1 MSRFSC
7 RLYGVN
13 SKSPHEAPADAER
26 GLRIRRLARSGASRT
41 DASGVRIRYDA
52 PAHIA
57 HAALRQYPCPPP
69 PHTHPPS
76 AIRSCTLL
84 TSNYREYQAHCLSKA
99 CISCM
104 ISFRRYEKR
113 QRARYH
119 HAFEFE
125 HEQAS
130 SSTAGGKASSRA
142 PVPRRVHGRAGV
154 RGARYLWK
162 IPGSCPGVSCDACE
176 ASSVG
181 DHRSRS

>member
-69 PHTHPPS
+69 YPFAIRHPPS
-76 AIRSCTLL
+76 AIRIRIRIRIRSCTLL
-84 TSNYREYQAHCLSKA
+84 TSTPPDNRDICLSKA
-99 CISCM
+99 CMSISAQSATVRM
-104 ISFRRYEKR
+104 RTRRPEALFRDCRLQPCTMY
-113 QRARYH
+113 RAPNMQHRRSRAQALTGMPGNH
-119 HAFEFE
+119 SIRTAKNA
-125 HEQAS
+125 EQ
-130 SSTAGGKASSRA
+130 SSR
-142 PVPRRVHGRAGV
+142 
-154 RGARYLWK
+154 
-162 IPGSCPGVSCDACE
+162 
-176 ASSVG
+176 
-181 DHRSRS
+181 HRHIG